1 MATKSIISIKI
12 QILKKAEIVRK
23 SRTMILFIKMSSL
36 WTVSNPNEFI
46 FPHEVIVFSQ
56 HMGTKHPLTKEAEP
70 VDYFSQLSTTN
81 TDCLIDIIVRE
92 TNMYAR
98 QHLSLESK
106 SGGDLRIQI
115 KIYNY
120 WSSITNLLR
129 FFFSIIVDK
138 QDTTVIKISGKYH
151 CKCGHNKYGRYNVT
165 SDR

>member
-1 MATKSIISIKI
+1 
-12 QILKKAEIVRK
+12 
-23 SRTMILFIKMSSL
+23 MILFIKMSSL

-56 HMGTKHPLTKEAEP
+56 HMGTKHPLTKEDEP

-81 TDCLIDIIVRE
+81 TDCLIDLIVRE

-98 QHLSLESK
+98 QLSSLESK

-120 WSSITNLLR
+120 
-129 FFFSIIVDK
+129 
-138 QDTTVIKISGKYH
+138 
-151 CKCGHNKYGRYNVT
+151 
-165 SDR
+165 